1 MLATVPQDSIPLRE
15 HSHLDFHSSPNGP
28 NSDPLALEDRL
39 CPGCKKSVV
48 NEQGGLVVAFGQ
60 SFFHVDCFKCA
71 KCRNQV
77 TADTN
82 LLLLSDGSP
91 ICANCSYSCNICH
104 LPILDEAIM
113 TGDDSY
119 HAHCFKCKVCSN
131 RIDELVFA
139 KTSQGIYCMNCHNE
153 RMIKI
158 RKHAQKK
165 AERERANG
173 GSGSSRSREQD
184 ARNFHRD
191 TDSLTVGKQ
200 SRSGASKPPQV
211 QQLSR
216 SEGPRVTE
224 ASSNT
229 TKPVQGPYVS
239 DAFDPTPPSYS
250 HLTPPSHTDSPS
262 FTIAPPGEPE
272 RRDLQALNSPR
283 QSFDSSS
290 QNNGP
295 SRTNTLPVPPLSNS
309 TDSKRRSSYDDGVRP
324 LNILLKQESMGDK
337 NTLHPNALHNGM
349 ASTEGLSV
357 TSRRD
362 KRRSINPG
370 ASLPSFQDVPSKQVS
385 DASSRSGS
393 LPNQEQS
400 MSAAPLYMPPSG
412 QSQQYTNSTRP
423 SSRPPSSSSSIHSTP
438 SSTSHLDG
446 DQYRSRSP
454 SVHPHDQDDT
464 IVMTSPPSMIVELEN
479 SEPTATHANFNDRR
493 SSNTVTSRAH
503 RSSATLSPTEQRF
516 RRERRISSTSTRSFD
531 NTHSNNPSRAA
542 SPAYRADVPHGIES
556 GTDTDPDETD
566 HSSSDHQNS
575 LPPAPPPKD
584 VKDSN
589 HGANISIAD
598 SHTDLD
604 SSDMFPLGD
613 MSDDMG
619 ESLAVE
625 RMSHTTFIAPALPP
639 IRFSMNAGDFSELLS
654 SVGGLPS
661 LKSLDSFAKLTK
673 QSQQVDIP
681 STPPPTASSF
691 TPTVKIVGNTPTLG
705 VAESDDGQEPIYSP
719 DDFPDV
725 RGVDKNSTPRSRS
738 AGSSDSSNES
748 SPRTIQPTP
757 RRNPSE
763 SDLVVLRLRQ
773 ILNNAKEKGA
783 RHLKV
788 DIGFVDAIV
797 ELLESKNVEYYRM
810 KNKVDGMNRESK
822 LYMDGL
828 TVAQVEYD
836 RELKARRDAEAEVTR
851 LRVLLS
857 GQAVR
862 LTTLSGDSRRQELR
876 QQLSQQLNENLS
888 GLEHDLSRLKVERD
902 LTLAEV
908 EELSTKK
915 STGSPAD
922 VGPTNLG
929 RSLTKRLEGIRH
941 QYQRELVPLTEQKE
955 VLTREIAELKAVRD
969 VFLEETT
976 ALNARNEELAQLSA
990 VYTRRID
997 NAPPEAPSKVEV
1009 PQIPYDAVR
1018 SQAQTHLMAPSLST
1032 STSGSLTVF
1041 DDSTEPRTIKTHKS
1055 ENELYTPAKPKF
1067 KWPGTKA
1074 KEFSSPSGIE
1084 ATKGKAHIEHNFQQL
1099 SILRFTRC
1107 DHCGDKM
1114 WGSQLRCTV
1123 CSTSIHVR
1131 CIANVHIPCSQ
1142 QQQHNAVVEERVPL
1156 PPSMFGRDLTE
1167 QVHADSKGEDRQ
1179 VPVIVEKCI
1188 EAVEARDYE
1197 GIYRKSGGSGQTKAI
1212 TQLFERGD
1220 YTSFDLCDLDRFND
1234 ICSITSV
1241 LKTYFRMLPIPL
1253 LSFDLHDQ
1261 FTAAIDI
1268 KDSSKQQ
1275 SLIDLVHRLPD
1286 EHFFTLRMLMLHLHR
1301 VYERAERNLM
1311 SARNLGVVF
1320 GPTLMRSRD
1329 PAAEFSDMAGKALFI
1344 EWLVENAPEVFDTT
1358 E

>member
-1 MLATVPQDSIPLRE
+1 MLATGSLPLRE
-15 HSHLDFHSSPNGP
+15 HSHLDFHTNSGP
-28 NSDPLALEDRL
+28 PHSDQLALEDRL

-48 NEQGGLVVAFGQ
+48 NEQGGLVVAFG
-60 SFFHVDCFKCA
+60 SVASSSYLVCPRLDPSLPFPG
-71 KCRNQV
+71 NPSSMS
-77 TADTN
+77 TALNVPNVET
-82 LLLLSDGSP
+82 
-91 ICANCSYSCNICH
+91 SCNICQ

-173 GSGSSRSREQD
+173 GSGSSRSREND

-191 TDSLTVGKQ
+191 TDA
-200 SRSGASKPPQV
+200 RSGASKPPPI
-211 QQLSR
+211 QQPSR
-216 SEGPRVTE
+216 SEGPRVAE
-224 ASSNT
+224 PSNNAA
-229 TKPVQGPYVS
+229 KPAQAPYMN
-239 DAFDPTPPSYS
+239 DAFDPTPPYS
-250 HLTPPSHTDSPS
+250 HPSHLDSPS
-262 FTIAPPGEPE
+262 FTLAPPGEPE
-272 RRDLQALNSPR
+272 RNDLHALNSPR
-283 QSFDSSS
+283 QSFDSSR
-290 QNNGP
+290 QNKGP
-295 SRTNTLPVPPLSNS
+295 SRTNTLPVPPLS
-309 TDSKRRSSYDDGVRP
+309 TAPESKRRSSYDDGVRP
-324 LNILLKQESMGDK
+324 LNNLLKQDTQADK
-337 NTLHPNALHNGM
+337 NTLHPNALLNSS

-370 ASLPSFQDVPSKQVS
+370 ATLPSFKDVPSNQAS
-385 DASSRSGS
+385 DAVSRSAS
-393 LPNQEQS
+393 FSTHEQS
-400 MSAAPLYMPPSG
+400 ISSSAPPYMTSSG
-412 QSQQYTNSTRP
+412 QSQAFTKPTPS
-423 SSRPPSSSSSIHSTP
+423 SSRPPSSSSST
-438 SSTSHLDG
+438 SSTSHFNG
-446 DQYRSRSP
+446 ADQIRSRSP
-454 SVHPHDQDDT
+454 SVQQSNQDDT
-464 IVMTSPPSMIVELEN
+464 ITMASPPSRIAELEN
-479 SEPTATHANFNDRR
+479 GEPITTNANFNDDRT
-493 SSNTVTSRAH
+493 SSNTVTSQAQ
-503 RSSATLSPTEQRF
+503 RSSATLSPIEQRF
-516 RRERRISSTSTRSFD
+516 RRERRLSSNS
-531 NTHSNNPSRAA
+531 THSKSPSRAA
-542 SPAYRADVPHGIES
+542 SPAYRADVPRGIES
-556 GTDTDPDETD
+556 GTDTETD
-566 HSSSDHQNS
+566 DTDASPYPPNTS

-584 VKDSN
+584 VKDLN
-589 HGANISIAD
+589 HNQSAPPNISIAD
-598 SHTDLD
+598 TSVDPD
-604 SSDMFPLGD
+604 SSEMFPHD
-613 MSDDMG
+613 MSDDMN

-625 RMSHTTFIAPALPP
+625 RTSRATFIAPALPP
-639 IRFSMNAGDFSELLS
+639 IRISLSPSDFSELLS
-654 SVGGLPS
+654 SMGGFPP
-661 LKSLDSFAKLTK
+661 LKSLDNLANLTK
-673 QSQQVDIP
+673 QSQLQQQQQQDTIP
-681 STPPPTASSF
+681 STPPPTASL
-691 TPTVKIVGNTPTLG
+691 TPTVKVAGNTPTLG
-705 VAESDDGQEPIYSP
+705 ISESDDGQEPIYS
-719 DDFPDV
+719 DYFPDV
-725 RGVDKNSTPRSRS
+725 GNLNKSSASHSRTP
-738 AGSSDSSNES
+738 GSSDSSAAS
-748 SPRTIQPTP
+748 SPSTIQPSP

-763 SDLVVLRLRQ
+763 SDLVILRLRE
-773 ILNNAKEKGA
+773 ILNGAKEKGA
-783 RHLKV
+783 QHLKV
-788 DIGFVDAIV
+788 DIGFVEAIV
-797 ELLESKNVEYYRM
+797 ELLESKNNEYYRM

-822 LYMDGL
+822 MYMDGL
-828 TVAQVEYD
+828 TVAQAEYD
-836 RELKARRDAEAEVTR
+836 RELKARRDAEAEVTK

-862 LTTLSGDSRRQELR
+862 LSTLSGDRQRQELR

-902 LTLAEV
+902 VTLAEV

-915 STGSPAD
+915 SSGSAAD

-929 RSLTKRLEGIRH
+929 RSLTKKLEGIRN

-969 VFLEETT
+969 VFLEETA

-990 VYTRRID
+990 VYSRRLD
-997 NAPPEAPSKVEV
+997 NATPEAVPEAPSKPEASQS
-1009 PQIPYDAVR
+1009 PNDNTR
-1018 SQAQTHLMAPSLST
+1018 SQAPTYLVPPSLST
-1032 STSGSLTVF
+1032 STSGSTTVY
-1041 DDSTEPRTIKTHKS
+1041 DDSAEPRIIKAQKS
-1055 ENELYTPAKPKF
+1055 ENELHTPAKPKF

-1074 KEFSSPSGIE
+1074 KDFSSPSSSE
-1084 ATKGKAHIEHNFQQL
+1084 TTKGKAHIEHNFQQL

-1142 QQQHNAVVEERVPL
+1142 QQQQHNVVEERIPL

-1167 QVHADSKGEDRQ
+1167 QVHADARGDDRQ

-1188 EAVEARDYE
+1188 QAVEARALDYE

-1220 YTSFDLCDLDRFND
+1220 YASFDLCDMDKFND

-1241 LKTYFRMLPIPL
+1241 LKTYFRLLPIPL
-1253 LSFDLHDQ
+1253 LTFDLHDQ

-1268 KDSSKQQ
+1268 KDSSKHET
-1275 SLIDLVHRLPD
+1275 LVDLVHRLPD

-1301 VYERAERNLM
+1301 VYERSERNLM

-1344 EWLVENAPEVFDTT
+1344 EWLVENAMEVFDTT